1 MKLVTAIIKP
11 HKLDEVKAALQAAG
25 VAGLTVSE
33 VRGYG
38 RQRGHTEIYRGAE
51 YTVEFIPKVKL
62 EVLTTDA
69 GVDAVI
75 DAVVGV
81 ARSGEVG
88 DGKVFVTSVERAVR
102 IRTGETDD
110 EAI

>member
-1 MKLVTAIIKP
+1 MAELVLNADTGRELGSSSSRRLRRENRVP
-11 HKLDEVKAALQAAG
+11 G
-25 VAGLTVSE
+25 VVYGLESEPVS
-33 VRGYG
+33 VAVDYG
-38 RQRGHTEIYRGAE
+38 ELRQ
-51 YTVEFIPKVKL
+51 
-62 EVLTTDA
+62 VLTTDA

-88 DGKVFVTSVERAVR
+88 DGKMFVTSVERAVR

>member
-11 HKLDEVKAALQAAG
+11 HKLDEVKEALQAAG

-38 RQRGHTEIYRGAE
+38 RQLGHTEIYRGAE
-51 YTVEFIPKVKL
+51 YTVEFVPKVKL
-62 EVLTTDA
+62 EILASDST
-69 GVDAVI
+69 VDAVI

-88 DGKVFVTSVERAVR
+88 DGKVFVTEVARVVR